1 MKNRYTH
8 GIVRLGLLLFFL
20 IATNVRMFGADDGVI
35 LTLKSGEELGFV
47 FSSRPTIMVK
57 DELLITLS
65 DGTKVSYSFDAVRNV
80 RFGAVDPTGV
90 EETPGSQ
97 DVVFRFSDGMLRV
110 YGLPVGEN
118 VAVYSVNGQHQV
130 SRSQESDG
138 EVLSIPLSAKGVL
151 VVRTSTGVSYKIMNP

>member
-1 MKNRYTH
+1 
-8 GIVRLGLLLFFL
+8 L
-20 IATNVRMFGADDGVI
+20 
-35 LTLKSGEELGFV
+35 
-47 FSSRPTIMVK
+47 P
-57 DELLITLS
+57 
-65 DGTKVSYSFDAVRNV
+65 DGTKVSYAFDAVRNV
-80 RFGAVDPTGV
+80 RFGAVDATGI
-90 EETPGSQ
+90 EETTGRQ